1 MARTVY
7 ENSLF
12 RLVQEGREIKGKVKL
27 TPEVIAAVDAQL
39 RRRPLNRRQLYIPT
53 ELLEQVGVTS
63 TDQLEIS
70 VEHGKLVLTPKGTSS
85 DEPATH

>member
-39 RRRPLNRRQLYIPT
+39 RRRPQNRRHLHIPT
-53 ELLEQVGVTS
+53 ELLEQVDVTS

-70 VEHGKLVLTPKGTSS
+70 VEDGKLVLTPKSPGDDGS
-85 DEPATH
+85 ATH